1 MYRFAGALP
10 PRKVLLLLSYVLF
23 FYKRTIFSQ
32 CSIHLFFH
40 KIFTLL
46 PMLTESIDPR
56 TRDTKSDETQLLPSR
71 NCNDG
76 GTAVWAHF
84 RRDLSTGTSSPTGVR
99 RFPELRVQPAALRDE
114 VMSLQDKEQA
124 VYCNGRKPKLTAPQL
139 CGCRLSTTPAGP
151 TSRCS
156 PGTRR
161 QGNQHSGMLPRQH
174 RGNGPRLW
182 PRGPTSSSSIPERL
196 IRTH

>member
-1 MYRFAGALP
+1 MYRFTGALP

-139 CGCRLSTTPAGP
+139 CGCWLSVYNTRWAHVALFPRDAEAREPTQRDAPAAAPWQRPPSVTQGP
-151 TSRCS
+151 
-156 PGTRR
+156 
-161 QGNQHSGMLPRQH
+161 HVFL
-174 RGNGPRLW
+174 
-182 PRGPTSSSSIPERL
+182 
-196 IRTH
+196 